1 MELDP
6 QRAGRA
12 TNAAAV
18 TQQWFSQPI
27 FAGIDLDDDAP
38 VQEKGTAGKAG
49 SAAEASG
56 KLNGEASA
64 VSLDINVETP
74 AQPGCSIAIRA

>member
-27 FAGIDLDDDAP
+27 FAGIDLDDDEPVVDKSAP
-38 VQEKGTAGKAG
+38 FKEG
-49 SAAEASG
+49 SAAEASRE
-56 KLNGEASA
+56 LNGEA
-64 VSLDINVETP
+64 
-74 AQPGCSIAIRA
+74 